1 MALEVIGAGFGRT
14 GTLSLKFALEQLGFE
29 ACYHMME
36 IRHHPEHTE
45 LWRQAHLGHPID
57 WDTLYTG
64 YKASVDWPSCN
75 LWETL
80 AAVYPDAKIILSLR
94 DPDRWYDSVM
104 NTIYPSSSERLASEE
119 PKEQAAGRWAMEVIW
134 DRVFDG
140 RMSDKQ
146 HVIDVFNRHNDH
158 VIKTVDPDRLLV
170 FEATNGWGPLCEFL
184 GRPIPEE
191 DYPRVNS
198 TEDFRQFF
206 PSKRSE
212 NS

>member
-1 MALEVIGAGFGRT
+1 
-14 GTLSLKFALEQLGFE
+14 
-29 ACYHMME
+29 
-36 IRHHPEHTE
+36 
-45 LWRQAHLGHPID
+45 
-57 WDTLYTG
+57 
-64 YKASVDWPSCN
+64 
-75 LWETL
+75 
-80 AAVYPDAKIILSLR
+80 
-94 DPDRWYDSVM
+94 
-104 NTIYPSSSERLASEE
+104 
-119 PKEQAAGRWAMEVIW
+119 MEVIW

-158 VIKTVDPDRLLV
+158 VVKTVDPDRLLV